1 MAWSPFS
8 SRPETLLC
16 FSLFAAMV
24 EDSKQWSTFFCFAP
38 STPRHGLCWRINRDI
53 YLNLQTFLGL
63 LKGYNKPHSGWWWG
77 KSWEKLGGPG
87 TCSMASPLILPST
100 MLILVILK
108 YCEATENNTEY
119 ELKRRG
125 YYFSESFL
133 FQTCNWQ
140 KFSIGYARIG
150 VRNYI
155 FIYLLLQ

>member
-1 MAWSPFS
+1 
-8 SRPETLLC
+8 
-16 FSLFAAMV
+16 
-24 EDSKQWSTFFCFAP
+24 
-38 STPRHGLCWRINRDI
+38 
-53 YLNLQTFLGL
+53 
-63 LKGYNKPHSGWWWG
+63 
-77 KSWEKLGGPG
+77 
-87 TCSMASPLILPST
+87 MASPLILPST